1 MEFVYSSADVHNN
14 QGVDKCLKRD
24 YENGL
29 DSFNQAIRIR
39 KDFHEAWHNR
49 GVALFYLE
57 QNEDALVSFDKANEN
72 SLVSFVSFDKAIE
85 DALASFDKAIEL
97 EPKFYQAWYSRGVLL
112 LTQMKYK
119 NLFPGSLDLSEESK
133 KQYQEAIAS
142 FNKTIEIKREYHQAW
157 YDRAE
162 CYAIIQ
168 KGDLAIKDLEE
179 AIQLNPEY
187 KTQAKTNTYFDE
199 IREDERFKKL
209 IED

>member
-1 MEFVYSSADVHNN
+1 MEFYLSADNYFNRGNN
-14 QGVDKCLKRD
+14 LCLSGN
-24 YENGL
+24 YEGGIKAY
-29 DSFNQAIRIR
+29 DQAIRIR

-49 GVALFYLE
+49 GVAIFFLDRE
-57 QNEDALVSFDKANEN
+57 EEALVSFN
-72 SLVSFVSFDKAIE
+72 
-85 DALASFDKAIEL
+85 KAIEL
-97 EPKFYQAWYSRGVLL
+97 QPEFYQAWYNRGVLRL
-112 LTQMKYK
+112 KRTKDIYLG
-119 NLFPGSLDLSEESK
+119 PGSLDLSEESK
-133 KQYQEAIAS
+133 KQYKEAIES
-142 FNKTIEIKREYHQAW
+142 FNKTIEIKREYHRAW

-187 KTQAKTNTYFDE
+187 KTQAKTNNYFDE

>member
-1 MEFVYSSADVHNN
+1 
-14 QGVDKCLKRD
+14 
-24 YENGL
+24 
-29 DSFNQAIRIR
+29 
-39 KDFHEAWHNR
+39 
-49 GVALFYLE
+49 
-57 QNEDALVSFDKANEN
+57 
-72 SLVSFVSFDKAIE
+72 
-85 DALASFDKAIEL
+85 
-97 EPKFYQAWYSRGVLL
+97 
-112 LTQMKYK
+112 MKYI

-133 KQYQEAIAS
+133 KQYQEAIES

-199 IREDERFKKL
+199 IREDERFKKK

>member
-1 MEFVYSSADVHNN
+1 MDFYQSTDDFYNKGIDSC
-14 QGVDKCLKRD
+14 DKGDYKDALESFDQALK
-24 YENGL
+24 
-29 DSFNQAIRIR
+29 I
-39 KDFHEAWHNR
+39 KPDFYPGWYNR
-49 GVALFYLE
+49 GVALFFIGDYDGAIKSYDQALE
-57 QNEDALVSFDKANEN
+57 IKPDFYPGWYNRGEVLVRLTK
-72 SLVSFVSFDKAIE
+72 
-85 DALASFDKAIEL
+85 
-97 EPKFYQAWYSRGVLL
+97 YQ
-112 LTQMKYK
+112 
-119 NLFPGSLDLSEESK
+119 NLFSDSELSDEH
-133 KQYQEAIAS
+133 KQQYRDAIAS
-142 FNKTIEIKREYHQAW
+142 YEKALEIKPDFHQAW